1 MTRVDQLCQQA
12 FDKLKRLTTVPVL
25 ACPDFSVDFQL
36 KTDPQ
41 DLAWVPYD
49 PRPTRVVVPNQSSS
63 QAAPFRW
70 QRTTTVSVSWRHLL
84 LHGQ

>member
-12 FDKLKRLTTVPVL
+12 FDKLKCLTTVPVL

-49 PRPTRVVVPNQSSS
+49 PRPRRMVVPTN
-63 QAAPFRW
+63 R
-70 QRTTTVSVSWRHLL
+70 
-84 LHGQ
+84 LHKPHPSDGREQLQFQ